1 MKRTSLES
9 NVVRGAAILV
19 LLLVA
24 STGQAQRAGQSMTIQ
39 IGRGV
44 AVGGILGCAA
54 TSSC

>member
-24 STGQAQRAGQSMTIQ
+24 PTGHAQRAGQSMT
-39 IGRGV
+39 
-44 AVGGILGCAA
+44 
-54 TSSC
+54 T